1 MFLEKRDC
9 DNCERAI
16 LIMLIILYVP
26 SLTVAA
32 HTREVLKSFASNLA
46 QLPPCLCSYLPHPS
60 PPYQNLTTLI
70 VPSRFHHHHLPPHHL
85 QLLPSYFLETNK
97 KVTSKMTTP
106 FSMGPELRFAAT
118 VTIGGRVNFVPAV

>member
-1 MFLEKRDC
+1 MFFEKRIC
-9 DNCERAI
+9 DKCERAI
-16 LIMLIILYVP
+16 FTMLIILYVP

-70 VPSRFHHHHLPPHHL
+70 VPPRFHHHLHLPTHHL
-85 QLLPSYFLETNK
+85 QLMLLIFL
-97 KVTSKMTTP
+97 KMTTP
-106 FSMGPELRFAAT
+106 FSMGPELRFVAT
-118 VTIGGRVNFVPAV
+118 VTIGCRVKFVPAV

>member
-1 MFLEKRDC
+1 MC
-9 DNCERAI
+9 AI
-16 LIMLIILYVP
+16 LP

-60 PPYQNLTTLI
+60 PPYQKLTTLI
-70 VPSRFHHHHLPPHHL
+70 VPPRFHHHHL
-85 QLLPSYFLETNK
+85 QLMPSYFLETNK

-106 FSMGPELRFAAT
+106 FSMGSELRFVAT
-118 VTIGGRVNFVPAV
+118 VTIGCRVKFVPAV

>member
-1 MFLEKRDC
+1 MFLKLWDC
-9 DNCERAI
+9 DKCERAI
-16 LIMLIILYVP
+16 FIILCVP

-70 VPSRFHHHHLPPHHL
+70 VPPRFHHHHL
-85 QLLPSYFLETNK
+85 QLMLLIFLKPTK
-97 KVTSKMTTP
+97 
-106 FSMGPELRFAAT
+106 R
-118 VTIGGRVNFVPAV
+118 

>member
-1 MFLEKRDC
+1 
-9 DNCERAI
+9 
-16 LIMLIILYVP
+16 MLIILYVP

-60 PPYQNLTTLI
+60 PPYQNVTTLI
-70 VPSRFHHHHLPPHHL
+70 VPPCFHHHHLPPHHL

-106 FSMGPELRFAAT
+106 FSMRFFSQISSLYGTHLHYAA
-118 VTIGGRVNFVPAV
+118 VAWS